1 MRALARVVCVR
12 TVRVRCPDKQ
22 RRHRFVAAVLLVLVA
37 AVPVPRE
44 REESRRHESH
54 GPGTS
59 RTACGML
66 RCPRASA
73 RHGPR
78 PAFADTHL
86 TGATRQ
92 ERQSWRWLAPRP
104 PGPHQSLVFYTSQCS
119 AVALGRES
127 VC

>member
-1 MRALARVVCVR
+1 VRALARVVCVR

-92 ERQSWRWLAPRP
+92 ERQSWRWASAASSWAAPKSRLL
-104 PGPHQSLVFYTSQCS
+104 HQSV
-119 AVALGRES
+119 
-127 VC
+127 